1 MVAVE
6 ALLPAVLLLLVGILA
21 IVLVRP
27 IKLSPIVGYL
37 IAGLIIGP
45 HAWGLIE
52 ESKTTHLLA
61 ELGVVFLLF
70 DIGLHFSLPRI
81 WEARRD
87 ILGLGPLQVLVCG
100 LAFGGIAVAMG
111 FATEQAVILG
121 GMLALS
127 STAVVVRAIAER
139 RQQNCPVGRTS
150 TAVLILQDIV
160 AIYRWQL
167 HDVLDGDDEHDMHQ
181 VATVAFLQPQLS
193 TTVHLTTSP
202 RERLI
207 INPGSV
213 GQPRDNDA
221 RAAYAI
227 LDLDAMTWRYERV
240 AYPVELTQSQLQAA
254 GLPKRLIDRLSFGW

>member
-111 FATEQAVILG
+111 FATEQAVINGKPAVLTTLEG
-121 GMLALS
+121 TDENGQTMRQIFGIFEAKNGS
-127 STAVVVRAIAER
+127 GAMVMVMGDEAGWDETAVNQFLASIRDDAGT
-139 RQQNCPVGRTS
+139 GR
-150 TAVLILQDIV
+150 
-160 AIYRWQL
+160 
-167 HDVLDGDDEHDMHQ
+167 
-181 VATVAFLQPQLS
+181 
-193 TTVHLTTSP
+193 
-202 RERLI
+202 
-207 INPGSV
+207 
-213 GQPRDNDA
+213 
-221 RAAYAI
+221 
-227 LDLDAMTWRYERV
+227 
-240 AYPVELTQSQLQAA
+240 
-254 GLPKRLIDRLSFGW
+254 